1 MKKIIFMT
9 FAVMATM
16 LSFNLKA
23 NAQKQVKV
31 PIFEG
36 IITAKKGTVNI
47 RKEASTQ
54 SEKIGTLN
62 ANITFCP
69 LLDQDDEWYR
79 ILLPESDDYSIQ
91 EKEGQV
97 TCGYVAKAYCKM
109 SPINENTL
117 KISHFVYYLEDKID
131 CKNIIREQGD
141 YKQSLI
147 VSGTFCKYYN
157 EVGRCI
163 ARDEGRFIG
172 IPHKGVMVGS
182 YVDKQA
188 IFLDA
193 IENGYDWE
201 KIDYI
206 YGNMSTDL
214 YDPSFDYDKPL
225 TDEQIAR
232 ALKFAHNAIMFAVPH
247 TYDSRKEWPNEDS
260 VDDKG
265 IKIMYVDMDKYPFKY
280 ETIQFNDNESF
291 SYFVVEDEEE
301 ASNDNTQD
309 SGEASNDNTQDSG
322 LTEEI
327 KQSQATI
334 ERAEQALKD
343 MEKIQKELY
352 PEPEVTT
359 NTPHLSA
366 RLLNVENRGG
376 TLLIY
381 LAVKSDQDKNKLAF
395 SFGTYTKEEGK
406 IYEIKGNSVL
416 IGNKKPAKDEETLVR
431 ISIKGKGSLHSLYEA
446 MIMLD
451 YNGGKAMIN
460 VYNLTW

>member
-1 MKKIIFMT
+1 MRRIIIMI
-9 FAVMATM
+9 FAMIATM
-16 LSFNLKA
+16 LSFNQKA

-31 PIFEG
+31 PVFEG

-54 SEKIGTLN
+54 SEKIGTLK
-62 ANITFCP
+62 ANITFYP

-117 KISHFVYYLEDKID
+117 KISNFVYYLKDKID
-131 CKNIIREQGD
+131 CKNIIRKQGD

-147 VSGTFCKYYN
+147 VSGTFGKYYN
-157 EVGRCI
+157 EVGRCVS
-163 ARDEGRFIG
+163 RDEGRFMG
-172 IPHKGVMVGS
+172 IPHKGVIVGS
-182 YVDKQA
+182 YVDKNA

-193 IENGYDWE
+193 IENRYDLE

-232 ALKFAHNAIMFAVPH
+232 ALKLAHNAIMFAVPH
-247 TYDSRKEWPNEDS
+247 TYDSRKEWPNGDS
-260 VDDKG
+260 VDNKG
-265 IKIMYVDMDKYPFKY
+265 IEIMYVDMDNYPFKY
-280 ETIQFNDNESF
+280 ETIQFNDDESF
-291 SYFVVEDEEE
+291 SYFVVDDEEE
-301 ASNDNTQD
+301 ASNNNTQD
-309 SGEASNDNTQDSG
+309 LG
-322 LTEEI
+322 LEEKI
-327 KQSQATI
+327 NKNQATI

-366 RLLNVENRGG
+366 RLFNVENRGG
-376 TLLIY
+376 TLLID

-406 IYEIKGNSVL
+406 RDEIKGNSVL

-431 ISIKGKGSLHSLYEA
+431 ISIKGKGSLHSLYKA
-446 MIMLD
+446 MILLD